1 MDTLEQMIG
10 QSTHYT
16 TGAEK
21 ADFLNRMRWAVNF
34 KGLNGM
40 ITTVVSGNADKAVS
54 LLRGEVFGKNSVQ
67 VLENPS
73 TEELFE
79 QMRVDTT
86 SVFVVK
92 ARHMRVNPFSGEKW
106 FPLLT
111 RLVIVD
117 DSRESRSSNTSLVFC
132 FHNGIIHTLNKVHT
146 KKLGSPANTQLNLRL
161 ILENVNP
168 SFLSEFREK
177 IELQIKAYEKEI
189 NQILTEQIGTTGDA
203 VKRLNVFKLD
213 MFSRKI
219 VQDKYSLEKLRDF
232 IYFLENCHKEEKRQ
246 AQTRELIDEFESRIR
261 QYFYSDCPQI
271 QVLSVL
277 EGGGRNQIRT
287 YGRYLLQKPLHRL
300 EDKVYK
306 ACRLILNIIPSNYE
320 RTLKNHFHKNFGIN
334 LFLEKYQAY
343 ITKIDNDAN
352 NKGRYDN
359 FLNDLGIREKYRAL
373 PVEDQQIVKEFLSAL
388 GNLEQTSV
396 SDSVQMII
404 RDLLFH
410 PNGKPKPYIIYNAM
424 QAWEYKDLLPDD
436 TFDINPFDIEIEN
449 LPDGRLAYERLTD
462 KLLRIKSTLALFDDS
477 GSLWDLFC
485 ENTTILINDPN
496 NPTGYTDFNTEALN
510 SFLKLMNTCKITLF
524 LDEAYADS
532 VKVTDK
538 HMPKWRT
545 ISRYI
550 INNINAQANI
560 RAVSSLSTTKNL
572 SATGDRLGALAVTPQ
587 AAAVAAFVRQLNSC
601 SHGNNNSLLML
612 NNLLETAQVAK
623 KIKDTLESELPK
635 NASRFKIKET
645 LIRFINEQI
654 GRIEKSNANSVANRQ
669 LHKTAGFEGSPLYL
683 FLLDE
688 LVALDKLDILALPDD
703 FKYHNEPFFVYY
715 QRRLVENLNRF
726 RVNKN
731 FRSESMLRMS
741 WQKRWLNGL

>member
-1 MDTLEQMIG
+1 MKIKGEPRAFLSNEARQLLNLYESLGERAEIFLPRHIYDNLTSFVKLCFEEPDDPAVQQSEINRYLLKFREDIPGYTDVALMLCPHHPSKAFELSGRRGEFVKKIDEFLDTEAVSPDSRVLLKNIKDTHDFSVGTPPVRSSHIEFISQVQLGGQVRDLRKYRDVIGVTGDLNEAHWNYLMDTLEQMIG

-232 IYFLENCHKEEKRQ
+232 IYFLE
-246 AQTRELIDEFESRIR
+246 
-261 QYFYSDCPQI
+261 
-271 QVLSVL
+271 
-277 EGGGRNQIRT
+277 
-287 YGRYLLQKPLHRL
+287 
-300 EDKVYK
+300 
-306 ACRLILNIIPSNYE
+306 
-320 RTLKNHFHKNFGIN
+320 
-334 LFLEKYQAY
+334 
-343 ITKIDNDAN
+343 
-352 NKGRYDN
+352 
-359 FLNDLGIREKYRAL
+359 
-373 PVEDQQIVKEFLSAL
+373 
-388 GNLEQTSV
+388 
-396 SDSVQMII
+396 
-404 RDLLFH
+404 
-410 PNGKPKPYIIYNAM
+410 
-424 QAWEYKDLLPDD
+424 
-436 TFDINPFDIEIEN
+436 
-449 LPDGRLAYERLTD
+449 
-462 KLLRIKSTLALFDDS
+462 
-477 GSLWDLFC
+477 
-485 ENTTILINDPN
+485 
-496 NPTGYTDFNTEALN
+496 
-510 SFLKLMNTCKITLF
+510 
-524 LDEAYADS
+524 
-532 VKVTDK
+532 
-538 HMPKWRT
+538 
-545 ISRYI
+545 
-550 INNINAQANI
+550 
-560 RAVSSLSTTKNL
+560 SS
-572 SATGDRLGALAVTPQ
+572 
-587 AAAVAAFVRQLNSC
+587 
-601 SHGNNNSLLML
+601 
-612 NNLLETAQVAK
+612 
-623 KIKDTLESELPK
+623 I
-635 NASRFKIKET
+635 
-645 LIRFINEQI
+645 
-654 GRIEKSNANSVANRQ
+654 
-669 LHKTAGFEGSPLYL
+669 
-683 FLLDE
+683 
-688 LVALDKLDILALPDD
+688 
-703 FKYHNEPFFVYY
+703 
-715 QRRLVENLNRF
+715 
-726 RVNKN
+726 
-731 FRSESMLRMS
+731 
-741 WQKRWLNGL
+741 

>member
-1 MDTLEQMIG
+1 MKIKGEPRAFLSNEARQLLNLYESLGERAEIFLPRHIYDNLTSFVKLCFEEPDDPAVQQSEINRYLLKFREDIPGYTDVALMLCPHHPSKAFELSGRRGEFVKKIDEFLDTEAVSPDSRVLLKNIKDTHDFSVGTPPVRSSHIEFISQVQLGGQVRDLRKYRDVIGVTGDLNEAHWNYLMDTLEQMIG

-320 RTLKNHFHKNFGIN
+320 RTLKNH
-334 LFLEKYQAY
+334 
-343 ITKIDNDAN
+343 
-352 NKGRYDN
+352 
-359 FLNDLGIREKYRAL
+359 
-373 PVEDQQIVKEFLSAL
+373 
-388 GNLEQTSV
+388 
-396 SDSVQMII
+396 
-404 RDLLFH
+404 
-410 PNGKPKPYIIYNAM
+410 
-424 QAWEYKDLLPDD
+424 
-436 TFDINPFDIEIEN
+436 
-449 LPDGRLAYERLTD
+449 
-462 KLLRIKSTLALFDDS
+462 LRISASTCF
-477 GSLWDLFC
+477 
-485 ENTTILINDPN
+485 
-496 NPTGYTDFNTEALN
+496 
-510 SFLKLMNTCKITLF
+510 
-524 LDEAYADS
+524 
-532 VKVTDK
+532 
-538 HMPKWRT
+538 
-545 ISRYI
+545 
-550 INNINAQANI
+550 
-560 RAVSSLSTTKNL
+560 
-572 SATGDRLGALAVTPQ
+572 
-587 AAAVAAFVRQLNSC
+587 
-601 SHGNNNSLLML
+601 
-612 NNLLETAQVAK
+612 
-623 KIKDTLESELPK
+623 
-635 NASRFKIKET
+635 
-645 LIRFINEQI
+645 
-654 GRIEKSNANSVANRQ
+654 
-669 LHKTAGFEGSPLYL
+669 
-683 FLLDE
+683 
-688 LVALDKLDILALPDD
+688 
-703 FKYHNEPFFVYY
+703 
-715 QRRLVENLNRF
+715 
-726 RVNKN
+726 
-731 FRSESMLRMS
+731 
-741 WQKRWLNGL
+741 